1 MLGSI
6 RTYFFEREK
15 NKKLSEGAP
24 RKTQFKKDKANHYG
38 LLLDANQVDHRQVV
52 SQFAE
57 DLRKSGNR
65 VKILGFLDKKH
76 ESISVPF
83 DIFTTADLA
92 KVSKVPRSPAVESF
106 IKQPFDVLIN
116 MSIHQNYKSLEYI
129 CALSH
134 ASFRIG
140 PWFHQLKHSPYDLC
154 LDAGESATLPE
165 WISELMHT
173 LEKIY

>member
-1 MLGSI
+1 MLGPI

-15 NKKLSEGAP
+15 RKRLSEGSG
-24 RKTQFKKDKANHYG
+24 RKTQFKKDQPNHYG
-38 LLLDANQVDHRQVV
+38 LLMDATQADHRQVV
-52 SQFAE
+52 SRFAD
-57 DLRKSGNR
+57 DLRKAGNR
-65 VKILGFLDKKH
+65 VKILGFLDKKN

-92 KVSKVPRSPAVESF
+92 KVSKVPKSIAVEAF

-116 MSIHQNYKSLEYI
+116 MSIHQNLKSLEYI

-140 PWFHQLKHSPYDLC
+140 PWFHQLNNSPYDLC

>member
-6 RTYFFEREK
+6 RTYFYEK
-15 NKKLSEGAP
+15 EKKKRLSEAFS
-24 RKTQFKKDKANHYG
+24 RKPHFKKDRSNHYG
-38 LLLDANQVDHRQVV
+38 ILLDATQVDHRQVV
-52 SQFAE
+52 SHFAD
-57 DLRKSGNR
+57 DLRKEGNR
-65 VKILGFLDKKH
+65 VKILGYLDKRN

-83 DIFTTADLA
+83 DIFTTAELT
-92 KVSKVPRSPAVESF
+92 KVSQVPKSAVVESF
-106 IKQPFDVLIN
+106 IEQPFDVLIN
-116 MSIHQNYKSLEYI
+116 MSIHQNHKSLEYI

>member
-15 NKKLSEGAP
+15 KKRLSEGSS
-24 RKTQFKKDKANHYG
+24 RKIYFKKDHPNHYG
-38 LLLDANQVDHRQVV
+38 LLLDATQVDHRQVIT
-52 SQFAE
+52 QFAE
-57 DLRKSGNR
+57 DLRKKGNR
-65 VKILGFLDKKH
+65 VKILGFLDKKS

-83 DIFTTADLA
+83 DIFTPADLA
-92 KVSKVPRSPAVESF
+92 KVSKVPKSPAIEAF

-116 MSIHQNYKSLEYI
+116 MSIHQNHKSLEYI

-134 ASFRIG
+134 AAFRIG
-140 PWFHQLKHSPYDLC
+140 PWFHQLKHNPYDLC
-154 LDAGESATLPE
+154 LDAGESASLQE
-165 WISELMHT
+165 WIGELMHT

>member
-1 MLGSI
+1 MLGPI
-6 RTYFFEREK
+6 RTYFFEKEK
-15 NKKLSEGAP
+15 KRKLDERGIRPSH
-24 RKTQFKKDKANHYG
+24 FKKSNHNHYG
-38 LLLDANQVDHRQVV
+38 ILMDANQVDHRQVV

-57 DLRKSGNR
+57 ELRRKGNR
-65 VKILGFLDKKH
+65 VKILGFLDKPN

-83 DIFTTADLA
+83 DIFTNQDLN
-92 KVSKVPRSPAVESF
+92 KISKVPRSASVETF

-116 MSIHQNYKSLEYI
+116 MSIHQNHKALEYI
-129 CALSH
+129 STVSH

-140 PWFHQLKHSPYDLC
+140 PWFHHLNNSPYDLC
-154 LDAGESATLPE
+154 LDTGSTATLKE

>member
-15 NKKLSEGAP
+15 RKRLNEGAA
-24 RKTQFKKDKANHYG
+24 RKTHFKKDQANHYG
-38 LLLDANQVDHRQVV
+38 LLLDASQVDHRQVV
-52 SQFAE
+52 SHFAD
-57 DLRKSGNR
+57 DLRKAGNR
-65 VKILGFLDKKH
+65 VKILGFLDKKS

-92 KVSKVPRSPAVESF
+92 KVSKVPRSAIVDAF

-116 MSIHQNYKSLEYI
+116 MSIHQNHKSLEYI

-140 PWFHQLKHSPYDLC
+140 PWIQPLKNNPYDLC
-154 LDAGESATLPE
+154 LDAGDSATLPE

>member
-6 RTYFFEREK
+6 RTYFYEREK
-15 NKKLSEGAP
+15 RRRLGERAG
-24 RKTQFKKDKANHYG
+24 RKTHFIKDHPNHYG
-38 LLLDANQVDHRQVV
+38 ILMDASQVDHRQVV
-52 SQFAE
+52 VHFAD
-57 DLRKSGNR
+57 DLRKAGNR
-65 VKILGFLDKKH
+65 VKILGFLDKKN

-92 KVSKVPRSPAVESF
+92 KVSKVPRSLAVEEF
-106 IKQPFDVLIN
+106 IQQPFDVLIN
-116 MSIHQNYKSLEYI
+116 MSIHQDHKSLEYI

-140 PWFHQLKHSPYDLC
+140 PWFHQLKNSPYDLC
-154 LDAGESATLPE
+154 LDAGETATLPE